1 MLEEGKLIRYRL
13 KERIADLE
21 FNENRRITLDEI
33 AEKTGVSRPTLSRI
47 ANVRGYSTTTDILDR
62 LCAFFDC
69 RLEQLAEYLPSEQRE
84 ES

>member
-21 FNENRRITLDEI
+21 FHEDRRITLDEI

-62 LCAFFDC
+62 LCTFFRC
-69 RLEQLAEYLPSEQRE
+69 RLEQLAEYLPPENQE
-84 ES
+84 IN

>member
-1 MLEEGKLIRYRL
+1 MIRYRL

-21 FNENRRITLDEI
+21 FHENRRVTLDEI

-62 LCAFFDC
+62 LCAYFTCGLD
-69 RLEQLAEYLPSEQRE
+69 QLAEYLPPENQE
-84 ES
+84 ND

>member
-21 FNENRRITLDEI
+21 FHEDRRITLDEI
-33 AEKTGVSRPTLSRI
+33 AERTGVSRPTLSRI

-62 LCAFFDC
+62 LCTFFRC
-69 RLEQLAEYLPSEQRE
+69 RLEQLAEYLPPENQE
-84 ES
+84 IN

>member
-21 FNENRRITLDEI
+21 FHEDRRITLDEI
-33 AEKTGVSRPTLSRI
+33 AERTGVSRPTLSRI

-62 LCAFFDC
+62 LCTFFRC
-69 RLEQLAEYLPSEQRE
+69 RLEQLAEYLPPENQE
-84 ES
+84 NN

>member
-21 FNENRRITLDEI
+21 FHEDRRITLDEI
-33 AEKTGVSRPTLSRI
+33 AERTGVSRPTLSRI

-62 LCAFFDC
+62 LCTFFEC
-69 RLEQLAEYLPSEQRE
+69 RLEQLAEYLPPENQE
-84 ES
+84 NN